1 MVLKKRERKNLKIQ
15 KKRMSKRVII
25 GGGGTGGHVFPA
37 ISIANAL
44 LTADKEIEILFV
56 GALNKIEME
65 KVPEAGY
72 KIIGLPVEG
81 FRRKLS
87 LKSLGFFVK
96 LWKSIQ
102 ISKKIILDFK
112 PDVAV
117 GVGGYASGPILRE
130 AVRKN
135 IPIVIQEQNSYA
147 GVTNRILANTART
160 ICVAYNGME
169 KFFPAG
175 KIILTGNPV
184 RKDILNMSLDKD
196 QALKYFGLD
205 PAKQTILILGGSLG
219 ARTINNSIISS
230 LEIIPDDVQ
239 LLWQCGKLYFQ
250 EMKEKL
256 GSGRKKNIVLKEFIK
271 EMDMAFCAADVI
283 ISRAG
288 AGTLSELAIVGKPVI
303 LVPSPNVAED
313 HQTKN
318 ALSLVNKNAGVL
330 VKDSEASEN
339 LMSSALSLL
348 KNKVEMKKLSANLKK
363 LAIPDSAERIANE
376 ILKLINK

>member
-1 MVLKKRERKNLKIQ
+1 MGLKKKERKNLKIL
-15 KKRMSKRVII
+15 KNPMSKRVII

-37 ISIANAL
+37 ISIANTL
-44 LTADKEIEILFV
+44 RLADKEIDILFV

-72 KIIGLPVEG
+72 KIIGLPIEG
-81 FRRKLS
+81 FQRKLS
-87 LKSLGFFVK
+87 FKSLTFFVK
-96 LWKSIQ
+96 LWKSIN
-102 ISKKIILDFK
+102 ISRKIIRDFK

-130 AVRKN
+130 AARKN

-147 GVTNRILANTART
+147 GVTNRILANTARK

-169 KFFPAG
+169 KFFPAE
-175 KIILTGNPV
+175 KIIITGNPV
-184 RKDILNMSLDKD
+184 RKDILNINHEKD
-196 QALKYFGLD
+196 QALMQFGLD
-205 PAKQTILILGGSLG
+205 PGKQTILILGGSLG
-219 ARTINNSIISS
+219 ARTINNSIIAS
-230 LEIIPDDVQ
+230 LETIPDDVQ
-239 LLWQCGKLYFQ
+239 LLWQCGKIYLG
-250 EMKEKL
+250 EMNEKI

-271 EMDMAFCAADVI
+271 EMDLAFCAADVI

-313 HQTKN
+313 HQTQN
-318 ALSLVNKNAGVL
+318 ALSLVNNKAGL
-330 VKDSEASEN
+330 MVKDSEAEEN
-339 LMSSALSLL
+339 LIPAVLSLL
-348 KNKVEMKKLSANLKK
+348 QNKEEMKKLSANLKK
-363 LAIPDSAERIANE
+363 FAMPDSAERIANE